1 MYCVIKH
8 LIISAILRHCGPLG
22 LTRLTTGVAGISR
35 VAGVAGVVGV
45 GGWDNILSAAK
56 LGARYRKRTWQS

>member
-8 LIISAILRHCGPLG
+8 LIISAMTNHCGPLG